1 MITETKKNV
10 NDISNFSINCKQIA
24 QKYRTFPT
32 IFYLHSP
39 KVQLTGNLAVAIM
52 CKGFLASQ
60 FWA

>member
-52 CKGFLASQ
+52 CKGF
-60 FWA
+60 